1 MRRKMSLSPRR
12 IRTPHRTGP
21 LRLFPEP
28 GLLSSSIRLVRK
40 LLTPSRA
47 TRTRLLQGE
56 SASRHVIQR
65 MSLPFRAP
73 WRKSFALGSMEH
85 D

>member
-1 MRRKMSLSPRR
+1 MR
-12 IRTPHRTGP
+12 RTGP
-21 LRLFPEP
+21 LCLFPEP

-56 SASRHVIQR
+56 SSSRNLLQR

-73 WRKSFALGSMEH
+73 WRKNFALGHGEH
-85 D
+85 G